1 MSTAGPSRALTKV
14 GFAPTYAAAR
24 ESFLAACA
32 ESKGAHIAHRHA
44 GRGPDGGALF
54 LDEVRFGPHDAA
66 RVLFVFSGTH
76 GIEGFCGSAIQQFL
90 LRDGVVSRL
99 PRAVA
104 LVLVHA
110 VNPWG
115 FAWHRRVNEDNA
127 DLNRNF
133 LDHDAPHPSNPDY
146 DALYDALNPQSFDEA
161 TIAAAQDRLRRFQ
174 TEAGFAAGYRAM
186 SGGQYAHP
194 RGIQYGGREAAWS
207 NRTLREVW
215 ARHGAEVELAVGID
229 LHSGLGPN
237 GVGLLMQTAP
247 EASVAARLAHAWWP
261 DVLRFEPAQGT
272 DAALASGLLGPAFVA
287 ALPHAAS
294 VGVVLEFGTH
304 PLEQVAVAVQA
315 DNWLEFNGRRDSEAG
330 QGIARQMREAFLIE
344 DDEWKEKV
352 FMRAK
357 EVVDRTLQGMA
368 EFAPGVGA

>member
-1 MSTAGPSRALTKV
+1 MSEPSRAVAEV
-14 GFAPTYAAAR
+14 GFAPTYAVAR
-24 ESFLAACA
+24 ARFLEACA
-32 ESKGAHIAHRHA
+32 ASDGAHIAHRHP
-44 GRGPDGGALF
+44 RSGPDGVPLY
-54 LDEVRFGPHDAA
+54 LDEVRFGPADAR

-76 GIEGFCGSAIQQFL
+76 GIEGFCGSAIQEFL

-99 PRAVA
+99 PPGVA

-110 VNPWG
+110 VNPHG
-115 FAWHRRVNEDNA
+115 FAWQRRVNEDNA

-133 LDHDAPHPSNPDY
+133 LDHDGPHPVNPDY
-146 DALYDALNPQSFDEA
+146 DALYDALNPQAFDDA
-161 TIAAAQDRLRRFQ
+161 TIAAARVRLRHFQ
-174 TEAGFAAGYRAM
+174 DESGFAAGYRAM
-186 SGGQYAHP
+186 SGGQYEHP

-215 ARHGAEVELAVGID
+215 ARYGAAAELAVGID

-237 GVGLLMQTAP
+237 GVGLLMQTAT

-304 PLEQVAVAVQA
+304 PLEQVALAVQA
-315 DNWLEFNGRRDSEAG
+315 DNWLEFNGRRDSAEG
-330 QGIARQMREAFLIE
+330 QGIARRMREAFLIE
-344 DDEWKEKV
+344 DDGWKEKV
-352 FMRAK
+352 FLRAK
-357 EVVDRTLQGMA
+357 EVIDRTLQGMA
-368 EFAPGVGA
+368 EFTAGAGA

>member
-1 MSTAGPSRALTKV
+1 MTESQTTQAVAEV
-14 GFAPTYAAAR
+14 AFAPTYAAAR
-24 ESFLAACA
+24 EGFLAACG
-32 ESKGAHIAHRHA
+32 ERGGLHVGHRHP
-44 GRGPDGGALF
+44 RPGPDGGALF
-54 LDEVRFGPHDAA
+54 LDEVRFGSREAR
-66 RVLFVFSGTH
+66 RVLFVSSGTH
-76 GIEGFCGSAIQQFL
+76 GIEGFCGSAVQQFL
-90 LRDGVVSRL
+90 LKDGVVARL
-99 PRAVA
+99 PPAVA

-115 FAWHRRVNEDNA
+115 FAWQRRVNEDNA

-133 LDHDAPHPSNPDY
+133 LDHDAPLPANPDY
-146 DALYDALNPQSFDEA
+146 DALYDALNPQSFDDA
-161 TIAAAQDRLRRFQ
+161 TIAASTERLRRFQ
-174 TEAGFAAGYRAM
+174 EEAGFAAGYRAM

-215 ARHGAEVELAVGID
+215 ARHAATAELAVAID

-247 EASVAARLAHAWWP
+247 EASIGARLAHAWWP

-272 DAALASGLLGPAFVA
+272 DAALVSGLMGPAFVA

-304 PLEQVAVAVQA
+304 PFEQVAVAVQA
-315 DNWLEFNGRRDSEAG
+315 DNWLEFSGRRDSEEG
-330 QGIARQMREAFLIE
+330 RGIARQMRDAFLIE
-344 DDEWKEKV
+344 DDDWKEKV

-357 EVVDRTLQGMA
+357 EVVDRTVLGMD
-368 EFAPGVGA
+368 ELELGAST